1 VVFLEI
7 KYIRLT
13 TFKILMKPIKSLKQ
27 ALEDKK
33 KEEKKLREKI
43 RKKYS
48 TLQVINGRIS
58 QSN

>member
-1 VVFLEI
+1 
-7 KYIRLT
+7 
-13 TFKILMKPIKSLKQ
+13 MKPIKSLKQ

-48 TLQVINGRIS
+48 ILQVTFGKNS
-58 QSN
+58 QNN